1 MSEPYPSA
9 QALMAEAQ
17 SRTGL
22 ADFGGTSFVEGL
34 DRMRESLAADVPFD
48 AQDRAKA
55 TEQMIRRLVNR
66 LKIEAWFAANPEAEQ
81 AQIAGPLSITGLP
94 RTGTTALGNMLS
106 LDPQFRP
113 LRAWEQVA
121 PCPPPVAGDEAN
133 DPRRI
138 AYRDGLDALLR
149 AQPELAAM
157 HLYDL
162 DATMED
168 TEILGLQFRAQQ
180 MTMPVFGYQAWWRD
194 GDMRETF
201 AYHAR
206 VARLLQSSRPPNRWL
221 FKAPHHKFHLE
232 DMVHAYP
239 DVRFVFT
246 HRDPGK
252 SIPSYASFVA
262 SLFPA
267 YVTERLGRAHIG
279 RAIHEHLLIG
289 MQRAMAARERLGP
302 GRFLDVHHEEF
313 IAQPMV
319 VLQRIYDWLGLDLT
333 GEVRA
338 EFERWYAEN
347 RSGAHGAHRY
357 TPEEFGLSAAAIRED
372 YDFYI
377 KTFGVEVRA
386 GRSAA

>member
-1 MSEPYPSA
+1 MSELYPSIET
-9 QALMAEAQ
+9 MMGEAQ
-17 SRTGL
+17 TRAGL
-22 ADFGGTSFVEGL
+22 SDFGAPTFVNGL
-34 DRMRESLAADVPFD
+34 VRMRESLIAEVPFE
-48 AQDRAKA
+48 AEDRAKA
-55 TEQMIRRLVNR
+55 TELMIRRLVNR
-66 LKIEAWFAANPEAEQ
+66 LQIEAWFAKNPEAEN
-81 AQIAGPLSITGLP
+81 AKIEGPVSITGLP

-113 LRAWEQVA
+113 LRAWEQVQ
-121 PCPPPVAGDEAN
+121 PFPPPQIEDEAN
-133 DPRRI
+133 DSRRI
-138 AYRDGLDALLR
+138 AYRDGLAALLR

-168 TEILGLQFRAQQ
+168 TEILGLEFRAQQ

-206 VARLLQSSRPPNRWL
+206 VARMLQSSRPPNRWL

-232 DMVHAYP
+232 DMVDAYP

-267 YVTERLGRAHIG
+267 YVTQRLGREYIG
-279 RAIHEHLLIG
+279 RAIHQHLLIG
-289 MQRAMAARERLGP
+289 MQRAVAARERLGP
-302 GRFLDVHHEEF
+302 KRFLDVHHEEF
-313 IAQPMV
+313 IAQPIAV
-319 VLQRIYDWLGLDLT
+319 IERIYNWLGLELT
-333 GEVRA
+333 AEVRA
-338 EFERWYAEN
+338 EFERWYSEN
-347 RSGAHGAHRY
+347 RTGAHGAHRY
-357 TPEEFGLSAAAIRED
+357 TPEEFGLSAAAIRDD

-377 KTFGVEVRA
+377 KAFDVESRA
-386 GRSAA
+386 GRNAA